1 MRVLGNAFVCL
12 LALGL
17 LAAGAN
23 MVGQPLGIG
32 GPMHFDF
39 NVPIGVAYLA
49 GGVVLLDGVQAAP
62 GWVFVLAALTILIS
76 AGRNFYNYPPIADGA
91 YFLVRYGRGALDD
104 WAPPEPFAPML
115 AFAVAGWAATR
126 SFGAVGPRLIRLGA
140 VGVGVVASC
149 AAYELFMR
157 GLIAGAKPVPL
168 GAMLCGLAVFAAGC
182 GGWAGRYDAARI
194 GLELA
199 VTTVLVSLASWALY
213 RL

>member
-1 MRVLGNAFVCL
+1 MRRLGSAFVCL

-39 NVPIGVAYLA
+39 HVPIGVAYLA
-49 GGVVLLDGVQAAP
+49 GGVVLLDGLQTAP
-62 GWVFVLAALTILIS
+62 GWVYLLAALAILIS

-91 YFLVRYGRGALDD
+91 YFLLRYGRDALDN
-104 WAPPEPFAPML
+104 WAPPEPFASML
-115 AFAVAGWAATR
+115 AFALAGWAATR
-126 SFGAVGPRLIRLGA
+126 SFGAVGPRLIRLAA
-140 VGVGVVASC
+140 VAAGVAASC

-157 GLIAGAKPVPL
+157 RLIAGAKPVSL
-168 GAMLCGLAVFAAGC
+168 GSMLCGLAVFAAGC
-182 GGWAGRYDAARI
+182 GGWAARYDAARA
-194 GLELA
+194 GLGFA

-213 RL
+213 QL